1 MFGRTHNIIFGRT
14 HGIMI
19 GRTLFVDCVQK
30 ATLRYV
36 RKDKQKL
43 SKKPLTNSFQN
54 GLSIYLCLVKINPQI
69 YLAIKLV
76 PGKVV
81 VKKDIQTE
89 RHTLHG
95 F

>member
-14 HGIMI
+14 HGIRF

-30 ATLRYV
+30 ATLIYV

-43 SKKPLTNSFQN
+43 SKKNSHQFI
-54 GLSIYLCLVKINPQI
+54 LKWSEYLCLVKINPQI